1 MNRTRD
7 FYRKQRV
14 RHIHRKERIIH
25 DLQDYWYYGNEPGRL
40 SKNKIHCSC
49 WMCRSKS
56 YDSISVSDKR
66 KIDFMDYVEEAV

>member
-7 FYRKQRV
+7 YYRKQRA

-25 DLQDYWYYGNEPGRL
+25 EGNDYWNYGNEPGRL
-40 SKNKIHCSC
+40 SKSKIHCSC

-56 YDSISVSDKR
+56 YDSLSISDRK
-66 KIDFMDYVEEAV
+66 KIDFMDYEDVG